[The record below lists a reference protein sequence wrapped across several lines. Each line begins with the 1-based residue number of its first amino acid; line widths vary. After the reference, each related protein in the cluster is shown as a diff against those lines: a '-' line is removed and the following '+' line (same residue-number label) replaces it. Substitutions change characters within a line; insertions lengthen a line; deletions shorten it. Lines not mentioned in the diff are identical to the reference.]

1 MPGIDSGSGAGMTG
15 WGRWVPAFG
24 DPCVTPAVR
33 SSFDFPQGEREA
45 QAQVMAWSSCA
56 GMTGGWDGVA
66 GWVWGAVRAKD
77 FSPLRGWGGR
87 VGALGARFRRP
98 LRNPGC
104 PFVLRFP
111 SGRTGSPGA
120 GYGMVFVRGD
130 DGGMGRSGGVGVGC
144 GEGERFFAPTRLG
157 RPGWGRWVPA
167 FGDPCVTP
175 AVRAPFDFPQDE
187 RTAQA
192 QVMAWSS
199 CAGMTG
205 GWDGVAG
212 WVWGAV
218 RAKGFSPLHG
228 WGGRVGGAGCS
239 LSETLA

>member
-1 MPGIDSGSGAGMTG
+1 MTG
-15 WGRWVPAFG
+15 GGP
-24 DPCVTPAVR
+24 
-33 SSFDFPQGEREA
+33 FDFPLRRAQDRLRANGE
-45 QAQVMAWSSCA
+45 VGLA
-56 GMTGGWDGVA
+56 GASKRLDARDRFRV
-66 GWVWGAVRAKD
+66 
-77 FSPLRGWGGR
+77 GGR
-87 VGALGARFRRP
+87 NDGLGALGSRFRRP

-104 PFVLRFP
+104 PCALRFP
-111 SGRTGSPGA
+111 SGRTDSPGA

-130 DGGMGRSGGVGVGC
+130 DGGMGRSGGMGVGC
-144 GEGERFFAPTRLG
+144 GEGERFFAPTWLG
-157 RPGWGRWVPA
+157 RPGWGRWVLA

-218 RAKGFSPLHG
+218 RAKDFSPLRG
-228 WGGRVGGAGCS
+228 WARGGVGSRWRRVCNGWR
-239 LSETLA
+239 